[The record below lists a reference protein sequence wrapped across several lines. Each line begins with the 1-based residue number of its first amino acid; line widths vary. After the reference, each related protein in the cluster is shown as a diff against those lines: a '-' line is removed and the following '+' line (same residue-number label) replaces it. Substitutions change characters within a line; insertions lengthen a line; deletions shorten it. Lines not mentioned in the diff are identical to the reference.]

1 MKHHKEGDRTQDL
14 NERAEDMIGTFLKAS
29 GNEFECAKI
38 AGRRFDSIGDHA
50 EFIRRGGCVKV
61 IYALGTKNL
70 TGISAYNLDHKVS
83 VEII

>member
-14 NERAEDMIGTFLKAS
+14 NVRAEDMIGILMKAS

-70 TGISAYNLDHKVS
+70 TGTSAYNLDHKVS